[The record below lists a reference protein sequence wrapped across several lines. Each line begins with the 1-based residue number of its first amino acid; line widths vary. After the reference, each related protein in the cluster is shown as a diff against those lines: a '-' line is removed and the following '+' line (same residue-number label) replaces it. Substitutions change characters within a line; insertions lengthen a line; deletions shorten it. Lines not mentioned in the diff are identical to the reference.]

1 MSFLKDSSC
10 ELLTDIII
18 LQYTLANPNRGVPTQ
33 KISVRI
39 SEFVRISEVIH
50 LYGRRN
56 VRSCTKYKYT
66 SIHVLI
72 KPV

>member
-1 MSFLKDSSC
+1 MKIFVK
-10 ELLTDIII
+10 LLI
-18 LQYTLANPNRGVPTQ
+18 QYTLANPNRGVSTQ

-56 VRSCTKYKYT
+56 VSFMYKHKYYMEQ
-66 SIHVLI
+66 SILWYYKI
-72 KPV
+72 